1 MTKILIIEDER
12 VLRKSL
18 YRILTEAGFEVI
30 EAENGK
36 MGLNLIQM
44 QNPELILCDLM
55 MPEMDGYSLL
65 RELQKDSATATI
77 PFICLTAKDER
88 ATLRKLMELGA
99 DDYITKPFTKAE
111 LLGAIEA
118 QLAKREKLKQ
128 KNAETFQQA
137 IVDLNNHLYY
147 DSLTNL
153 PNRLLLQER
162 FGKLIAASD
171 DRNLLVSI
179 AILNFDQFE
188 RFQESLGIYHVD
200 LLFREVIDRLI
211 ANIGEAGMA
220 LRLNN
225 EQIAV
230 ILPPVKDK
238 QALAAVVQ
246 NLRDIIAQAPFIL
259 LGYEISV
266 TASIGLAVYPKHG
279 KDFNTL
285 LNNANVAV
293 RRAKQLGSNQYQLYR
308 YELYTESIQAQ
319 SKRRVMLELSLHQA
333 IEDNQFEV
341 YYQPLINLKTGKI
354 ASAEALIRW
363 NHPERGFISPAEFI
377 PIAEQTGLIL
387 AVDEWVIK
395 AVCQQLKIWQRSGQ
409 NFSVAVNLSALQFN
423 QPDLTQRILE
433 ILENI
438 DLPSNYL
445 ELELTETALVQN
457 PDKALVILKQLK
469 TLGLKLSLD
478 DFGIGYSSLGYLQ
491 QFSFDK
497 LKIDRSFITNIHKNP
512 KNAAIAIAVM
522 QMARSLNLT
531 VVAEGVETQEEKDF
545 LQKHNCDLIQG
556 YLISPP
562 VTLARFEEML
572 AGDRFISTQQ
582 SEF

>member
-1 MTKILIIEDER
+1 MTKILIVEDER

-18 YRILTEAGFEVI
+18 FRILTEAGFEVI

-36 MGLNLIQM
+36 IGLDLIQT

-55 MPEMDGYSLL
+55 MPEMDGYSVL
-65 RELQKDSATATI
+65 RELQKDSTTATI

-99 DDYITKPFTKAE
+99 DDYLTKPFTKAE

-118 QLAKREKLKQ
+118 QLSKREKLKQ
-128 KNAETFQQA
+128 KNAETFQKA
-137 IVDLNNHLYY
+137 LVDLNDRLYY

-162 FGKLIAASD
+162 FHKLIAVSAAK
-171 DRNLLVSI
+171 NFLVSI

-188 RFQESLGIYHVD
+188 RFQDSLGLYHVD
-200 LLFREVIDRLI
+200 LLFREVIDRLSGH
-211 ANIGEAGMA
+211 IGEAGMA
-220 LRLNN
+220 VRLNN

-230 ILPPVKDK
+230 ILPAVKDK
-238 QALAAVVQ
+238 QHLIEIVQ
-246 NLRDIIAQAPFIL
+246 NLLNIISQAPFLL

-266 TASIGLAVYPKHG
+266 SASIGLAVYPKHG
-279 KDFNTL
+279 KDFDSL
-285 LNNANVAV
+285 LNNANVAAK
-293 RRAKQLGSNQYQLYR
+293 RARQLGSNQYQLYR

-319 SKRRVMLELSLHQA
+319 SKNRVMLELSLHQA
-333 IEDNQFEV
+333 IESNQFEV
-341 YYQPLINLKTGKI
+341 YYQPLVSLKTGKI
-354 ASAEALIRW
+354 VSAEALIRW
-363 NHPERGFISPAEFI
+363 NHPERGFISPGEFI

-387 AVDEWVIK
+387 SVDEWVMRS
-395 AVCQQLKIWQRSGQ
+395 VCHQVKLWHALGK
-409 NFSVAVNLSALQFN
+409 NLSVAVNLSALQFN
-423 QPDLTQRILE
+423 QQDLAHRIAE
-433 ILENI
+433 ILETI
-438 DLPSNYL
+438 DLPPNFL

-457 PDKALVILKQLK
+457 PDKALLILKQLK
-469 TLGLKLSLD
+469 VLGLKLSLD

-497 LKIDRSFITNIHKNP
+497 LKIDRSFVSNIHNNP

-531 VVAEGVETQEEKDF
+531 VVAEGVETEEEKEF
-545 LQKHNCDLIQG
+545 LQKNNCDLIQG
-556 YLISPP
+556 YLVSRP
-562 VTLARFEEML
+562 VTVTRFEEML
-572 AGDRFISTQQ
+572 EQEEICQ
-582 SEF
+582 